1 MAFKKT
7 KAENEKHIRYRNRL
21 IVALLALN
29 ALQTFGWM
37 AVQRDITVRYP
48 PDLRTATS
56 RKVGD
61 IEPSEI
67 YAFAGHVFTYLNTWQ
82 ENGGRDY
89 PAQRKRLRAFLT
101 QTYQKEIL
109 ADIESLKGV
118 GEIQNRIR
126 YIQPLPMDFYDDSK
140 VEILSKSSW
149 IVTRHYRIK
158 EYLSGELVKDVPMTF
173 KIKVT
178 TYNVPHEYN
187 PWQLALNGFAEPPK
201 RIPYLKGD
209 FDK

>member
-1 MAFKKT
+1 MAFKKI

-21 IVALLALN
+21 ILALLLLN
-29 ALQTFGWM
+29 AFQTIGWM
-37 AVQRDITVRYP
+37 AVQRDITLHYP
-48 PDLRTATS
+48 PDLRVATS

-61 IEPSEI
+61 IEPSEV
-67 YAFAGHVFTYLNTWQ
+67 YAFTGQVFTYLNTWQ
-82 ENGGRDY
+82 ENGAVDY

-101 QTYQKEIL
+101 QSYQKEIL
-109 ADIESLKGV
+109 AEVDSLKDL
-118 GEIQNRIR
+118 GEIQNRTR
-126 YIQPLPMDFYDDSK
+126 EIQPLPMDFYDDKK
-140 VEILSKSSW
+140 VQILSKSSW

-158 EYLSGELVKDVPMTF
+158 EYLNGALVKDVPMTF

-187 PWQLALNGFAEPPK
+187 PWQLALNGFAEEPA
-201 RIPYLKGD
+201 RIPYLKGE